1 MKFMGLPIKT
11 TKGERIFISIMLT
24 FGICLLWLRFIEP
37 DHPFSIWIPLLIGG
51 AIGVIIFR
59 RG

>member
-1 MKFMGLPIKT
+1 MGLPIKT

-24 FGICLLWLRFIEP
+24 FGICLLWLRYIEP